1 MTGQAAEAPPPGVMF
16 GLLRDAMV
24 DVMGCATTA
33 TLLRRAA
40 RRAAASAP
48 ELASLVIARD
58 GFEYTYQLPAAWTAP
73 GAGRPDLASMCV
85 LLRELLPLLAELTG
99 PVVVRRLATIP
110 ELHHCGPLSTE

>member
-1 MTGQAAEAPPPGVMF
+1 MTAPPLPGILF
-16 GLLRDAMV
+16 GILRDAMI

-40 RRAAASAP
+40 RQAAVRTP

-73 GAGRPDLASMCV
+73 VDGRPDLASLCA
-85 LLRELLPLLAELTG
+85 LLHELVPLLVQLTG

-110 ELHHCGPLSTE
+110 ELQQHCGPLVTE